1 VKNAQR
7 FFRYIWRVNAVIIL
21 LAAGTIMVGVA
32 ALLVA
37 EFGDRTARNRA
48 AESGIPVQAADS
60 RAPLVLGRVSMVGGT
75 EVMRADLFLNRK
87 GLEFSS
93 GGGGY
98 GENRNIL
105 FIEPAHKAGH
115 WLLPD
120 NDHVIGDSY
129 DVVDD
134 TDRKA
139 KRVIATA
146 VLVKPPTGPPE
157 ITSGK
162 LLLFDPPGR
171 KVVEVANNVRDIHL
185 VSLSSGEVTILYER
199 DRRLVLSAFDPGSLD
214 KRREQEIDVPQLK

>member
-1 VKNAQR
+1 MRNAQR
-7 FFRYIWRVNAVIIL
+7 VFRYIWRINAVLIL
-21 LAAGTIMVGVA
+21 VA
-32 ALLVA
+32 AAIITFGIGFLLLW
-37 EFGDRTARNRA
+37 EFGDRTTRNRA

-60 RAPLVLGRVSMVGGT
+60 RAPLVLGRVSMVAGT
-75 EVMRADLFLNRK
+75 NVMRADLFANRK

-105 FIEPAHKAGH
+105 FIEPDHKAGH

-120 NDHVIGDSY
+120 NDHVIGESY
-129 DVVDD
+129 DVLDD

-146 VLVKPPTGPPE
+146 VLVKPTSGSPE
-157 ITSGK
+157 MTTGK
-162 LLLFDPPGR
+162 LLLFDPTGR
-171 KVVEVANNVRDIHL
+171 KIVEVANNVRDIHL
-185 VSLSSGEVTILYER
+185 ASLSSGEVAVLYER
-199 DRRLVLSAFDPGSLD
+199 DRRLVLSAFDPKSLD